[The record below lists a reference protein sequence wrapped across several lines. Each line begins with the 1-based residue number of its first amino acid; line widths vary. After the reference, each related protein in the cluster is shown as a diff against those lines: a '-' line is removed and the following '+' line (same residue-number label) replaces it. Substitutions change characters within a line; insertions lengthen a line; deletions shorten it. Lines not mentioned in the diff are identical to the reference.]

1 MPKNP
6 RRLSQME
13 ANLSRLERRKSKA
26 WSGARCGIA
35 EGFGGEGEGEGGG
48 RKSTGP
54 LDAEELKVLL
64 FGKVK
69 RVSAVSCGCG
79 RMGC

>member
-6 RRLSQME
+6 RRLSEME

-35 EGFGGEGEGEGGG
+35 EGFGDDGEGGEAG
-48 RKSTGP
+48 SRKSAGP
-54 LDAEELKVLL
+54 LDAEEMKELL
-64 FGKVK
+64 YGKVK
-69 RVSAVSCGCG
+69 RVSTVQVA
-79 RMGC
+79 